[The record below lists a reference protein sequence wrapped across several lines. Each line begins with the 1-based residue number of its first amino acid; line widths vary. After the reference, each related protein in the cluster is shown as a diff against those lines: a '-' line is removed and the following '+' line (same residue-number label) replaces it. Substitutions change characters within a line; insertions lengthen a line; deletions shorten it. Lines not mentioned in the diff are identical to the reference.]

1 MDSSESYQDE
11 IYEKLSA
18 AIMNSITSSKD
29 VKELLKEL
37 GSQGLITKS
46 AVFNLLLSLEELDDY
61 VNPKPFSEKIY
72 KLEPNGEPPK
82 PKTVL
87 EFGFSNLEE
96 KETQAIDGEMLSN
109 KEKLFEDYCSTV
121 FDEKDWLKKARIKL

>member
-1 MDSSESYQDE
+1 MDSNESYQDE

-18 AIMNSITSSKD
+18 AIMNAITSSKD

-37 GSQGLITKS
+37 GTHGLITES

-72 KLEPNGEPPK
+72 KLEPSRKPPK

-87 EFGFSNLEE
+87 EFGYVN
-96 KETQAIDGEMLSN
+96 KDDPQAIDGEKLSN
-109 KEKLFEDYCSTV
+109 KEKLFEDYCRSV
-121 FDEKDWLKKARIKL
+121 FDEKDWLRKARLKL

>member
-29 VKELLKEL
+29 VKGLLKEL

-72 KLEPNGEPPK
+72 KLEPSGEPPK

-87 EFGFSNLEE
+87 EFGFSNNEDS
-96 KETQAIDGEMLSN
+96 QSIDGQQLSN
-109 KEKLFEDYCSTV
+109 KEQLFEDYCHSV
-121 FDEKDWLKKARIKL
+121 FDQKDWLKKARIKI

>member
-1 MDSSESYQDE
+1 MDSNESYQDE

-37 GSQGLITKS
+37 GTNGLITES

-82 PKTVL
+82 PKTIL
-87 EFGFSNLEE
+87 EFGF
-96 KETQAIDGEMLSN
+96 AN
-109 KEKLFEDYCSTV
+109 KEEAQASDLQQTSSNEQQFEDYCNSD
-121 FDEKDWLKKARIKL
+121 FDQKDWLKKARIKL

>member
-1 MDSSESYQDE
+1 MDSDESYQDE

-37 GSQGLITKS
+37 GSNGLITES

-61 VNPKPFSEKIY
+61 VNPKAFSEKIY
-72 KLEPNGEPPK
+72 KIKPNGEPPK

-87 EFGFSNLEE
+87 EFGFANKE
-96 KETQAIDGEMLSN
+96 ETQPIDGEVLSN
-109 KEKLFEDYCSTV
+109 KEQLFEDYCNSD

>member
-1 MDSSESYQDE
+1 MDSDESYQDE

-29 VKELLKEL
+29 VKDLLKEL
-37 GSQGLITKS
+37 GSNGLITES

-61 VNPKPFSEKIY
+61 VNPKPFSENIY

-87 EFGFSNLEE
+87 EFGFANKE
-96 KETQAIDGEMLSN
+96 ETQAIDGERLSN
-109 KEKLFEDYCSTV
+109 KEQLFEDYCNTD

>member
-37 GSQGLITKS
+37 GSEGLITKS

-72 KLEPNGEPPK
+72 KLEPSGEPPK

-87 EFGFSNLEE
+87 EFGFSNNEDS
-96 KETQAIDGEMLSN
+96 QSIDGQELSN
-109 KEKLFEDYCSTV
+109 KEQLFEDYCHSV
-121 FDEKDWLKKARIKL
+121 FDQKDWLKKARIII

>member
-1 MDSSESYQDE
+1 MDSDESYQDE

-37 GSQGLITKS
+37 GSNGLITES

-72 KLEPNGEPPK
+72 KLEPSGEPPK
-82 PKTVL
+82 PKTIL
-87 EFGFSNLEE
+87 EFGFANKE
-96 KETQAIDGEMLSN
+96 ETQSVDGKTLSN
-109 KEKLFEDYCSTV
+109 KEQIFEDYCSSD
-121 FDEKDWLKKARIKL
+121 FDEQDWLKKARIKL

>member
-1 MDSSESYQDE
+1 MDSNESYRDE
-11 IYEKLSA
+11 IYEKLSV
-18 AIMNSITSSKD
+18 AIMSSITSSKD

-37 GSQGLITKS
+37 GSNGLITKS
-46 AVFNLLLSLEELDDY
+46 AVFNLLLSLEELNDY

-82 PKTVL
+82 PKTIL
-87 EFGFSNLEE
+87 EFGFADKE
-96 KETQAIDGEMLSN
+96 ETQAIDGEQLSN
-109 KEKLFEDYCSTV
+109 KEQSLKDYCDST

>member
-37 GSQGLITKS
+37 GSEGLITKS

-72 KLEPNGEPPK
+72 KLEPSGEPPK

-87 EFGFSNLEE
+87 EFGFSNNEDS
-96 KETQAIDGEMLSN
+96 QSIDGQQLSN
-109 KEKLFEDYCSTV
+109 KEQLFEEYCHSV
-121 FDEKDWLKKARIKL
+121 FDQKDWLKKARIII

>member
-37 GSQGLITKS
+37 GSEGLITES

-61 VNPKPFSEKIY
+61 MNPKPFSEKTY
-72 KLEPNGEPPK
+72 KLEPSGKPSK

-87 EFGFSNLEE
+87 EFGFSA
-96 KETQAIDGEMLSN
+96 KEDSQEDDGEKLSG
-109 KEKLFEDYCSTV
+109 KEQMFEDYCSSA
-121 FDEKDWLKKARIKL
+121 FDEQDWLKKARIKL

>member
-1 MDSSESYQDE
+1 MDSNESYQDE

-18 AIMNSITSSKD
+18 AIMNAITSSKD

-37 GSQGLITKS
+37 GSQGLITES
-46 AVFNLLLSLEELDDY
+46 AVFNLLLSLEELDTY

-72 KLEPNGEPPK
+72 KLEPSREPPK

-87 EFGFSNLEE
+87 EFGFAHKEESQIIDGGKLSE
-96 KETQAIDGEMLSN
+96 KERM
-109 KEKLFEDYCSTV
+109 FEDYCRSV
-121 FDEKDWLKKARIKL
+121 FDEKDWLKKARLKL

>member
-1 MDSSESYQDE
+1 MDSHESYQDE

-18 AIMNSITSSKD
+18 AIMNAITSSKD

-37 GSQGLITKS
+37 GSQGLITES
-46 AVFNLLLSLEELDDY
+46 AVFNLLLSLEELDTY

-72 KLEPNGEPPK
+72 KLEPSGEPPK

-87 EFGFSNLEE
+87 EFGFANKEESQTPDGGKLSE
-96 KETQAIDGEMLSN
+96 KERM
-109 KEKLFEDYCSTV
+109 FEDYCRSV
-121 FDEKDWLKKARIKL
+121 FDEKDWLKKARLKL

>member
-1 MDSSESYQDE
+1 MDSDESYQDE

-37 GSQGLITKS
+37 GSNGLITES

-72 KLEPNGEPPK
+72 KLEPSGEPPK
-82 PKTVL
+82 PKTIL
-87 EFGFSNLEE
+87 EFGFANKE
-96 KETQAIDGEMLSN
+96 ETQASDGQRLSN
-109 KEKLFEDYCSTV
+109 NEQQFEDYCNSD
-121 FDEKDWLKKARIKL
+121 FDQKDWLKKARIKL

>member
-1 MDSSESYQDE
+1 MDSNESYQDK

-18 AIMNSITSSKD
+18 AIMNAITSSKD

-37 GSQGLITKS
+37 GTHGLITES

-72 KLEPNGEPPK
+72 KLEPSGKPPK

-87 EFGFSNLEE
+87 EFGYAS
-96 KETQAIDGEMLSN
+96 KEDSQVVDGEKLSN
-109 KEKLFEDYCSTV
+109 KEQLFEDYCRSV
-121 FDEKDWLKKARIKL
+121 FDEKDWLKKARLKL

>member
-1 MDSSESYQDE
+1 MDSDESYQDE

-29 VKELLKEL
+29 VKDLLSEL
-37 GSQGLITKS
+37 GSNGLITES

-61 VNPKPFSEKIY
+61 VNPKPFSENIY

-87 EFGFSNLEE
+87 EFGFANKE
-96 KETQAIDGEMLSN
+96 ETQAIDGERLSN
-109 KEKLFEDYCSTV
+109 KEQLFEDYCNTD

>member
-1 MDSSESYQDE
+1 MTSRKPFSAKDSAQRY
-11 IYEKLSA
+11 A
-18 AIMNSITSSKD
+18 SSVWRVMPSKK
-29 VKELLKEL
+29 VYATPLTWW
-37 GSQGLITKS
+37 LITES

-87 EFGFSNLEE
+87 EFGFANKE
-96 KETQAIDGEMLSN
+96 ETQAIDGEQLSG
-109 KEKLFEDYCSTV
+109 KEHLFEDYCNSD
-121 FDEKDWLKKARIKL
+121 FDEKNWLKKARIKL

>member
-1 MDSSESYQDE
+1 MDSDESYQDE

-29 VKELLKEL
+29 VKELLREL
-37 GSQGLITKS
+37 GSNGLITES

-61 VNPKPFSEKIY
+61 MNSKPFSEKIY

-82 PKTVL
+82 PKTIL
-87 EFGFSNLEE
+87 EFGFANKE
-96 KETQAIDGEMLSN
+96 ETQAIDGEKLST
-109 KEKLFEDYCSTV
+109 KEKLFEDYCNSV
-121 FDEKDWLKKARIKL
+121 FDQKDWLKKARIKL

>member
-1 MDSSESYQDE
+1 MDSNESYQDE

-18 AIMNSITSSKD
+18 AIMNAITSSKD

-37 GSQGLITKS
+37 GSNGLITES

-87 EFGFSNLEE
+87 EFGFSNKE
-96 KETQAIDGEMLSN
+96 ETQAIDGERLSN
-109 KEKLFEDYCSTV
+109 KEELFEDYCNSV

>member
-1 MDSSESYQDE
+1 MDSNESYQDE

-18 AIMNSITSSKD
+18 AIMNAITSSKD

-37 GSQGLITKS
+37 GSHGLITKS

-72 KLEPNGEPPK
+72 KLEPYGEPPK

-87 EFGFSNLEE
+87 EFGFADKE
-96 KETQAIDGEMLSN
+96 ETQSIDGDRLSS
-109 KEKLFEDYCSTV
+109 KEKLFEDYCNSV

>member
-72 KLEPNGEPPK
+72 KLEPSGEPPK

-87 EFGFSNLEE
+87 EFGFSNNEDS
-96 KETQAIDGEMLSN
+96 QSIDGQQLSN
-109 KEKLFEDYCSTV
+109 KEQLFEDYCHSV
-121 FDEKDWLKKARIKL
+121 FDQKDWLKKARIKI

>member
-1 MDSSESYQDE
+1 MDSNESYQDE

-18 AIMNSITSSKD
+18 AIMNAITSSKD

-37 GSQGLITKS
+37 GSQGLITES
-46 AVFNLLLSLEELDDY
+46 AVFNLLLSLEELDTY

-72 KLEPNGEPPK
+72 KLEPSGKPPK

-87 EFGFSNLEE
+87 EFGFANKEEPQTLDGGKLSE
-96 KETQAIDGEMLSN
+96 KERM
-109 KEKLFEDYCSTV
+109 FEDYCRTV
-121 FDEKDWLKKARIKL
+121 FDEKDWLKKARLKL

>member
-1 MDSSESYQDE
+1 MDSDESYQDE

-37 GSQGLITKS
+37 GSNGLITKS

-72 KLEPNGEPPK
+72 KLEPSGESPK

-87 EFGFSNLEE
+87 EFGFSNNEDS
-96 KETQAIDGEMLSN
+96 QSIDGQQLSN
-109 KEKLFEDYCSTV
+109 KEQLFEDYCHSV
-121 FDEKDWLKKARIKL
+121 FDQKDWLKKARIKI

>member
-37 GSQGLITKS
+37 GSEGLITKS

-72 KLEPNGEPPK
+72 KLEPSGDPPK

-87 EFGFSNLEE
+87 EFGFSNNEDS
-96 KETQAIDGEMLSN
+96 QSIDGQELSN
-109 KEKLFEDYCSTV
+109 KEQLFEDYCHSV
-121 FDEKDWLKKARIKL
+121 FDQKDWLKKARIII

>member
-1 MDSSESYQDE
+1 MDSDESYQDE

-29 VKELLKEL
+29 VKALLKEL
-37 GSQGLITKS
+37 GSHGLITES

-72 KLEPNGEPPK
+72 KLEPTGERPK

-87 EFGFSNLEE
+87 EFGFTNKEE
-96 KETQAIDGEMLSN
+96 AQVIDGQQLSN
-109 KEKLFEDYCSTV
+109 KEKLFEDYCRSV
-121 FDEKDWLKKARIKL
+121 FDEKDWLKRARLKL

>member
-1 MDSSESYQDE
+1 MDSDESYQDE

-37 GSQGLITKS
+37 GSNGLITKS

-87 EFGFSNLEE
+87 EFGFANKE
-96 KETQAIDGEMLSN
+96 ETQSIDGENLSN
-109 KEKLFEDYCSTV
+109 KEQLFEDYCNSA